1 MTAPMTPV
9 RSSPVAQALIARKAQ
24 WAPYR
29 GMPCAVSVSADDVR
43 QAGAVGVCDVSS
55 LERCGLKGGGA
66 AAWLEAQGVP
76 VPAGANQWVSL
87 PGGGLV
93 ARLARTEFLVED
105 GPSGTEV
112 RRIRPLIRAGIDG
125 VTPVLRQDCALVLT
139 GERVPE
145 LLVQTCNVDFSG
157 VPADGPGLTLTQMV
171 GVSVTVIRRELNG
184 RPVLRLWC
192 DFTSGPYL
200 WETLVGIAEELGG
213 GAVGVAAAWPEL
225 HAATGT

>member
-1 MTAPMTPV
+1 MTATMTPV
-9 RSSPVAQALIARKAQ
+9 RSSPVAHALHARKAQ

-29 GMPCAVSVSADDVR
+29 GMPCAVSVTADDVR
-43 QAGAVGVCDVSS
+43 HADSLGICDVSA
-55 LERCGLKGGGA
+55 LERCGVKGGGA
-66 AAWLEAQGVP
+66 AAWLEAQGIP
-76 VPAGANQWVSL
+76 VPAEANHWVAL
-87 PGGGLV
+87 PSGGVV

-105 GPSGTEV
+105 GPSGMEV
-112 RRIRPLIRAGIDG
+112 RRLRPLIRAGIDG

-157 VPADGPGLTLTQMV
+157 TRADDGGLTLTQMV
-171 GVSVTVIRRELNG
+171 GVSVTVIRRELYG
-184 RPVLRLWC
+184 RPAVRLWC

-213 GAVGVAAAWPEL
+213 GAVGVAAVWPEF
-225 HAATGT
+225 HAALGR